1 MLQVGP
7 PEITL
12 GVMNAQKQSFDA
24 LDQNGDGVIDRAEF
38 QRMAAEAAG
47 ADGELITV
55 VAQRMGTFE
64 ASLVR

>member
-1 MLQVGP
+1 MSPNSLFLNSKLFQ
-7 PEITL
+7 
-12 GVMNAQKQSFDA
+12 
-24 LDQNGDGVIDRAEF
+24 QNMDGVIDRNEF
-38 QRMAAEAAG
+38 EKMANSASMS

>member
-1 MLQVGP
+1 M
-7 PEITL
+7 
-12 GVMNAQKQSFDA
+12 
-24 LDQNGDGVIDRAEF
+24 DGVIDRNEF
-38 QRMAAEAAG
+38 EKMANSASMS